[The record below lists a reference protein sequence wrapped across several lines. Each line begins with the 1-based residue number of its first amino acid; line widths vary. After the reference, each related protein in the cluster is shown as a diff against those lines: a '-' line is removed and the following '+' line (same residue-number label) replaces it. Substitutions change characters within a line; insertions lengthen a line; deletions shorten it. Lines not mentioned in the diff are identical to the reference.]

1 MRNGRYADC
10 ATDGPQLFESK
21 KGKQTLNFR
30 IDAYS
35 KRLSFAGKPIVV
47 PPILTRARYKEVKPA
62 LIGQFIRFV
71 FCLGPSHGKCS

>member
-1 MRNGRYADC
+1 MLLTTLPVKIFSLSLCVGAKAGLMAD
-10 ATDGPQLFESK
+10 AH
-21 KGKQTLNFR
+21 
-30 IDAYS
+30 S

-62 LIGQFIRFV
+62 LIIQFIRFV